1 MPQNLKT
8 LLTQSFAP
16 KITNITVGSATA
28 VLPAG
33 GQTVTV
39 TGVGFQANAVIY
51 INNANVSATVA
62 NSTSLTFTTPAQ
74 TAGSYQLSVS
84 NTDGSVALKPG
95 GLIYF
100 DAPVWTTPA
109 GALLGGSPS
118 LAYTTTVVATGDTIT
133 YSVTNGSLPTGLGL
147 NSSTGEIS
155 GTPSTDETSNFTIT
169 ATNQYNQTTT
179 RTFSITI
186 ASAPTSIDYFL
197 VGGGGGGGARHGGGG
212 GGGGYLT
219 GTSAISS
226 GITYTITVGAGGIGG
241 NGDGGYGTSNI
252 GNTGGNSSI
261 SGSGFSTVTAI
272 RGGGGGAATGAATA
286 GGSGGGDSGYSF
298 NGNPGKGVY
307 PGSTYISAAR
317 QGYDGG
323 VGGSGFSGGGG
334 GGANG
339 AGVAQVGNNGGAGG
353 AGIANPFVGSTAGV
367 LSSGTYYLAGGG
379 GGGGYQQ
386 SGGAGG
392 IGGGGAGTGAS
403 VVGVFGTTN
412 SGGGGGGNG
421 GDGGG
426 QADGGNGGSGV
437 VVIRYPDGYP
447 LAVSTTGTP
456 TVTTANGYRYYT
468 FTGSGSITW

>member
-16 KITNITVGSATA
+16 KITNVTAGSTTA

-33 GQTVTV
+33 GETVTV
-39 TGVGFQANAVIY
+39 TGVGFQANAVIW
-51 INNANVSATVA
+51 INNSSVSTTFVS
-62 NSTSLTFTTPAQ
+62 STSLTFTSTAQ
-74 TAGSYQLSVS
+74 SAGFYQLSV
-84 NTDGSVALKPG
+84 NNPDGTVALRPG
-95 GLIYF
+95 GLVYSEE
-100 DAPVWTTPA
+100 PVWTTPA

-118 LAYTTTVVATGDTIT
+118 LAYSTTVVATGGNIT
-133 YSVTNGSLPTGLGL
+133 YSVTTGTLPIGLSL
-147 NSSTGEIS
+147 NSNTGEIS
-155 GTPSTDETSNFTIT
+155 GTPSIDETSSFTIT
-169 ATNQYNQTTT
+169 ATNQYNQTTA
-179 RTFSITI
+179 RAFSITI
-186 ASAPTSIDYFL
+186 ASAPTSIDYF
-197 VGGGGGGGARHGGGG
+197 VVAGGGGGGARHGGGG

-261 SGSGFSTVTAI
+261 SGTGFSTVTAI
-272 RGGGGGAATGAATA
+272 RGGGGGAATGAATN
-286 GGSGGGDSGYSF
+286 GGSGGGDSGYSY

-307 PGSTYISAAR
+307 PGSAYISAAR

-323 VGGSGFSGGGG
+323 VGGTSFSGGGG

-339 AGVAQVGNNGGAGG
+339 VGVAQVGNNGGGG
-353 AGIANPFVGSTAGV
+353 GPGIANPFVGSTAGV

-379 GGGGYQQ
+379 GGGGYQH
-386 SGGAGG
+386 SGGPGG

-437 VVIRYPDGYP
+437 VVIRYPIGYP
-447 LAVSTTGTP
+447 LAASTTGTP
-456 TVTTANGYRYYT
+456 TVTSANGYRYYT
-468 FTGSGSITW
+468 FIGNGTITW